1 MMIAPGNARRPHLRP
16 ALGAG
21 AQVVAVQFVE
31 AGAGEPQFLSGGGR
45 GKFLAAMAGEEVT
58 DDGGGQAFDQL

>member
-1 MMIAPGNARRPHLRP
+1 
-16 ALGAG
+16 LGAG
-21 AQVVAVQFVE
+21 AQVVAVKFVE
-31 AGAGEPQFLSGGGR
+31 AGAGEPQFPSGGGG